1 MRPMTCPTLLDDSTA
16 NNAIPHGNDRCG
28 NPDRRHTLVSPIR
41 RRLAVVSRLTWST
54 RLRRTTAAISL
65 FTTTPL
71 S

>member
-41 RRLAVVSRLTWST
+41 RRLASPLGIWVDEIAVD
-54 RLRRTTAAISL
+54 
-65 FTTTPL
+65 FT
-71 S
+71 